1 MLNKLN
7 LKKLC
12 FIVLSVVLVSICY
25 FLSLSYLLSSG
36 GWQLILFAKYIAFIA
51 FVSIL
56 SSLFVQYLGGGG
68 KTVKMLFFTGV
79 MPFML
84 TLGCFLFFLYF
95 PNLSLLLKILAAFF
109 NFILLYTLLLLNNVV
124 LVVKSRETNIPV
136 YRVAV
141 GWVQIVLLS
150 ISLVLFTGIFR
161 TFFQPLV
168 QVMFIVV
175 SSYIFYQYLI
185 WVYSND
191 KDYRVLRL
199 LESTVLSFAI
209 TLLVGW
215 SASLVLFFTTE
226 SFLRGIFV
234 ASVFLLGLGYIQL
247 YLKNALSKKNT
258 WDYLLICLVF
268 LIILVVFRP

>member
-1 MLNKLN
+1 M
-7 LKKLC
+7 
-12 FIVLSVVLVSICY
+12 
-25 FLSLSYLLSSG
+25 
-36 GWQLILFAKYIAFIA
+36 FAKYIAFIA

-95 PNLSLLLKILAAFF
+95 PNLSLLLKILAALF

-124 LVVKSRETNIPV
+124 LVVESRETNIPV
-136 YRVAV
+136 YRVAI

-150 ISLVLFTGIFR
+150 ISLILFTGIFR

-191 KDYRVLRL
+191 KDYRVLRP

-215 SASLVLFFTTE
+215 GASLVLFFATE